1 MADITREEIEHKKKE
16 RATAKRMMQDSLR
29 WWVGFQSVP
38 SIMIMVGTLVG
49 SAYYLK
55 SEALAVVTGLVATV
69 TMGLINVLTQM
80 TAPSEKP
87 SELAKSSDNLHHAH
101 EKELSNTHKQM
112 TSLIELLAET
122 ISEKIDPLYNKDEKP
137 TKKLISDIIKPSVG
151 KGKK

>member
-1 MADITREEIEHKKKE
+1 MEQLTREEIEQKKRE

-80 TAPSEKP
+80 TAPAEKP

-101 EKELSNTHKQM
+101 EKELANTHKQM

-122 ISEKIDPLYNKDEKP
+122 ISEKVDPLYNKDKKP
-137 TKKLISDIIKPSVG
+137 TKKLINDIIKPSIK